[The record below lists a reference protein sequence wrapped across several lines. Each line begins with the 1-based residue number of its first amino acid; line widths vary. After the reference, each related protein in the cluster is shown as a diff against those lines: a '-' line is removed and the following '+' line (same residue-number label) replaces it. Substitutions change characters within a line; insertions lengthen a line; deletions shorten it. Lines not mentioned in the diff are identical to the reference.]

1 MVVVAGG
8 WVVVVVVVPGGCV
21 VVVDVVAGGL
31 VVVVDVAGTVVVV
44 VPRVVSGSA
53 PVMVVVVV
61 VVDSTNSGSSLIT
74 CRVVVVVVSV
84 GVVSA
89 RALVVGISIVDWMT
103 RLRTWETAPHENTTA
118 MRAARA
124 QPAASFVQSGMT
136 RVSQAGS

>member
-1 MVVVAGG
+1 MVVGDGG
-8 WVVVVVVVPGGCV
+8 CAVVVDVVPGDCV
-21 VVVDVVAGGL
+21 VVVDVGAGGL
-31 VVVVDVAGTVVVV
+31 VVVFDVAGAVVVV

-74 CRVVVVVVSV
+74 CGVVVVVISV
-84 GVVSA
+84 GVVTA
-89 RALVVGISIVDWMT
+89 RALVVGISIVGWMT
-103 RLRTWETAPHENTTA
+103 RLRTWETAPQENTTA

-124 QPAASFVQSGMT
+124 QPAASFVQFGMT